1 MNYSRQREMI
11 LNILSLSKS
20 HPTAEEVLEEVKKQD
35 EHVARGTVY
44 RNLNLLV
51 ESGDIIKIVTPE
63 GIFRY
68 DYIHSPHSH
77 AVCDECGKVFD
88 FTFKDIGLDEFL
100 KEKLGFSAGN
110 SAISV
115 RGTCDLCS
123 KKL

>member
-11 LNILSLSKS
+11 LNILSSSKS
-20 HPTAEEVLEEVKKQD
+20 HPTAEEVLEEVRKQD

-51 ESGDIIKIVTPE
+51 ESGDIIKIATPD

-77 AVCDECGKVFD
+77 AVCDGCGKVFD

-100 KEKLGFSAGN
+100 KEKLGFCAGN

-115 RGTCDLCS
+115 RGICDTCS
-123 KKL
+123 KKA